1 MTAQLPFPADQKLI
15 QQMQSPLGFR
25 AFLGL
30 KLPLAAFAGLR
41 VDEFT
46 AERCAVSLPYGWRTQ
61 NPFNS
66 IYFAAQ
72 CMAAELST
80 GALAMLAI
88 QSSNESVSI
97 KPIWKPLVKKRQNAP
112 FYAPTDWMPSMPSS
126 TPSQPVK
133 GWLSTCIQS
142 APCQMEIRSLNLRF
156 NGPSKNAVENN
167 TTP

>member
-88 QSSNESVSI
+88 QSSNESVSM
-97 KPIWKPLVKKRQNAP
+97 LVTNMEASFGKKATERSTFLCTNGLDAFNAIQHTITTGEGVTVDMHTIGTMPNGDKISEFTFQWSFKKR
-112 FYAPTDWMPSMPSS
+112 SR
-126 TPSQPVK
+126 K
-133 GWLSTCIQS
+133 
-142 APCQMEIRSLNLRF
+142 
-156 NGPSKNAVENN
+156 
-167 TTP
+167 

>member
-1 MTAQLPFPADQKLI
+1 MTSSLPFPADDKLI
-15 QQMQSPLGFR
+15 QQMKSPLGFR
-25 AFLGL
+25 AYLGF

-88 QSSNESVSI
+88 QSSKCPHRHV
-97 KPIWKPLVKKRQNAP
+97 
-112 FYAPTDWMPSMPSS
+112 
-126 TPSQPVK
+126 
-133 GWLSTCIQS
+133 
-142 APCQMEIRSLNLRF
+142 LNRPNLTQDRR
-156 NGPSKNAVENN
+156 
-167 TTP
+167 